1 MKGVMVRVRRA
12 AYERKGDRHNSKGDA
27 RFRGRPGM
35 GWRTALDR
43 GGLPALQA
51 LAAEELD
58 SAGMTCAERPM
69 SRPRHVDTMDARRGG
84 APRSRMVA
92 FQRLRRSLMSS
103 LAAAS
108 RPSERIL
115 SVVDISPRGLL
126 GLRRAPGRLTHTADQ
141 SRRTTFMSL
150 AFASQNASM
159 CELLVSIIW
168 VTSTSNNRNGHV
180 TW

>member
-1 MKGVMVRVRRA
+1 MRGSDEGQALVGAPRSTVVA
-12 AYERKGDRHNSKGDA
+12 FQ
-27 RFRGRPGM
+27 RFRRSPM
-35 GWRTALDR
+35 RKS
-43 GGLPALQA
+43 
-51 LAAEELD
+51 D

-69 SRPRHVDTMDARRGG
+69 SRPRHVDTMEAKRGA

-126 GLRRAPGRLTHTADQ
+126 GLRRAPGWLTPQVVRA
-141 SRRTTFMSL
+141 
-150 AFASQNASM
+150 AA
-159 CELLVSIIW
+159 
-168 VTSTSNNRNGHV
+168 
-180 TW
+180 